1 MKGKFLLDLVDLN
14 FECNFR
20 FHEKILRIWN
30 TLSFLPKGTIQI
42 QGIPAFRDFTI
53 RDSRYFVIPFH

>member
-20 FHEKILRIWN
+20 FQEKTFQIWN
-30 TLSFLPKGTIQI
+30 TLSFLPKGTIQVL
-42 QGIPAFRDFTI
+42 RN
-53 RDSRYFVIPFH
+53 Y